1 MLGLFYCFLSSGIFI
16 KEIRYL
22 YIVSIKNNILLRFQI
37 ILFPKTNLRRKQMAK
52 SDLLKEAIA
61 DAKAVKETA
70 LANAKIALQEAFQP
84 RIKSMLETELIGEL
98 EDDEMAMDEPMDD
111 MGDEMGMD
119 DMGDEMGA
127 EGEPMDVGDIEIDT
141 DMDGEIDFTG
151 DIMSKPGMDAEPEM
165 DDMGDEPIDEPMG
178 DLEGDAAMG
187 DDAGDELGIEE
198 IIRELEE
205 DLETEGTHEGMYM
218 AGEEDVVA
226 DEEDLNAGMKYE
238 MYSADKRGQE
248 YNERADN
255 FRVNEDS
262 SIDDLIEAILAE
274 EEDDKKMN
282 AAEED
287 KDEKAAKNEKH
298 CVAENKELK
307 STLGEAYDTVSHL
320 KSVINEVNLL
330 NAKLLYTNKLFRN
343 FDLNEGQKMKV
354 IENFDR
360 AGNTREAKLVF
371 ATLAESFHK
380 PTAGKKIVK
389 ESKSMASKPVAS
401 TAPSKETTQVLTEGF
416 EQANRWKKLA
426 GLIK

>member
-1 MLGLFYCFLSSGIFI
+1 
-16 KEIRYL
+16 
-22 YIVSIKNNILLRFQI
+22 
-37 ILFPKTNLRRKQMAK
+37 
-52 SDLLKEAIA
+52 
-61 DAKAVKETA
+61 
-70 LANAKIALQEAFQP
+70 EAFQP

-98 EDDEMAMDEPMDD
+98 EDDEMAM
-111 MGDEMGMD
+111 GDEMGMD
-119 DMGDEMGA
+119 EPMDDMGA

-165 DDMGDEPIDEPMG
+165 DEPMGDEPMDDM
-178 DLEGDAAMG
+178 DAAMG
-187 DDAGDELGIEE
+187 DDMGDEMGIEE

-205 DLETEGTHEGMYM
+205 DLETEGMSYE
-218 AGEEDVVA
+218 EEDMENEMVT
-226 DEEDLNAGMKYE
+226 EEETVDE
-238 MYSADKRGQE
+238 MYSADKRGTD
-248 YNERADN
+248 YIGDRADN
-255 FRVNEDS
+255 FRVNENS

-274 EEDDKKMN
+274 EEKDEKKEAMHNEEEKEKKEEKEKMN
-282 AAEED
+282 AAGDNKD
-287 KDEKAAKNEKH
+287 KEGKKESH
-298 CVAENKELK
+298 CESVKEA
-307 STLGEAYDTVSHL
+307 LGEAYDTVTHL

-371 ATLAESFHK
+371 TTLAESFHK
-380 PTAGKKIVK
+380 PTAGKRVVK